1 MKKILNICCVIALV
15 ICGCKT
21 TTKTPSE
28 QYAESQKRTLYLVV
42 HQTNPSEKIA
52 VKELRRLYL
61 GKKGKWDHLVV
72 VKRYDYPPLQ
82 KAFYEQVLRMT
93 SSEVTRYWN
102 YQKFMA
108 GPPRPFIIKRAKDLI
123 SILQKEPGGIAY
135 VTSKNIPK
143 NLKIVA
149 EFEVVRK

>member
-1 MKKILNICCVIALV
+1 MNAVLRSCLVIAVLCSCQV
-15 ICGCKT
+15 NPQSK
-21 TTKTPSE
+21 K
-28 QYAESQKRTLYLVV
+28 QYAEAQKRTLYLVV
-42 HQTNPSEKIA
+42 HETNPVGALTAKQI
-52 VKELRRLYL
+52 RRLYL

-82 KAFYEQVLRMT
+82 KAFYEQVLEMT

-108 GPPRPFIIKRAKDLI
+108 GARQPFVVKKAKDIL

-135 VTSKNIPK
+135 VTTKNIPK
-143 NLKIVA
+143 NLKVVA
-149 EFEVVRK
+149 QFEVVRK